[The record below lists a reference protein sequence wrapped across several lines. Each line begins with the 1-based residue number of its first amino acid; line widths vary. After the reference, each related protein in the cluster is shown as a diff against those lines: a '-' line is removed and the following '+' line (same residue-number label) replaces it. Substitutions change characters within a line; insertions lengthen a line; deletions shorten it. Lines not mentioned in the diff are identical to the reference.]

1 MPPIR
6 SRRAVRAQNNVNMD
20 PAVLSALPISDLRG
34 LCQQNGLPS
43 TGQRSTLERRLT
55 SLRYVPANN
64 ADGGPNGEASGL
76 NLNNHMDRPQDR
88 NSIFS
93 EAQIAELQ
101 RLVKESVAVAS
112 TEIAG
117 EAARAAV
124 GAIQAQSVIQP
135 STQNSARTSRAIDVD
150 TLIQTH
156 PHQDITFPDA
166 GLQATPFQDPIPTSY
181 VKEIQSGEFFE
192 LSKLLPKNLSNVEDE
207 PLVLSIENS
216 VVTVTKNRKAS
227 STITDVEQW
236 TTAFTIYLRVLTH
249 KFPHRSQELLHYLS
263 LIRYAARVHAGLG
276 WAIYD
281 YKFRQKASL
290 NKSLV
295 WSILDTQLWLTVF
308 TVAPSVLREE
318 YPLFSKRPNSRAS
331 DGVASRGTCNNFN
344 STGSCTRESCP
355 YKHVCNKCRGAHPGC
370 HCPDR
375 SRVDGKRHSD
385 AEKDPGAS
393 HPTSSRR
400 PK

>member
-6 SRRAVRAQNNVNMD
+6 PRRAVRAQNNVNMD
-20 PAVLSALPISDLRG
+20 PAVLPALPISDLRR

-43 TGQRSTLERRLT
+43 TGQQSTLERRLT

-64 ADGGPNGEASGL
+64 ADSGPNGEASGL
-76 NLNNHMDRPQDR
+76 NLNNHTDRPQDR

-124 GAIQAQSVIQP
+124 DAIQAQSVIQP
-135 STQNSARTSRAIDVD
+135 STQSSAKTSRAIAVD

-156 PHQDITFPDA
+156 PHEDITFPDP
-166 GLQATPFQDPIPTSY
+166 GLQATPFQDPIPASY

-207 PLVLSIENS
+207 PLVLSMENS

-227 STITDVEQW
+227 ATITDVEQW
-236 TTAFTIYLRVLTH
+236 TTAFT
-249 KFPHRSQELLHYLS
+249 
-263 LIRYAARVHAGLG
+263 
-276 WAIYD
+276 
-281 YKFRQKASL
+281 
-290 NKSLV
+290 
-295 WSILDTQLWLTVF
+295 F
-308 TVAPSVLREE
+308 T
-318 YPLFSKRPNSRAS
+318 
-331 DGVASRGTCNNFN
+331 
-344 STGSCTRESCP
+344 
-355 YKHVCNKCRGAHPGC
+355 
-370 HCPDR
+370 
-375 SRVDGKRHSD
+375 
-385 AEKDPGAS
+385 
-393 HPTSSRR
+393 
-400 PK
+400 